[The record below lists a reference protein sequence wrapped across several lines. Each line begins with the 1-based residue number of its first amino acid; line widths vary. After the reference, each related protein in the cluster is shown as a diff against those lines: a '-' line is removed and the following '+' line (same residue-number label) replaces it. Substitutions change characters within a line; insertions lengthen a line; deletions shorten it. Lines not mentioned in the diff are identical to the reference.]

1 MKSINITITD
11 STLRDGEQQAGLCF
25 APETKANLAHLIANT
40 GVHQIDF
47 MPAVHPTEAKLAKE
61 LINQGMAA
69 QVVASTMMGTKF
81 IDQSWETGVQKI
93 VLFHAVSDRLLFLR
107 DKQVQSQL
115 EYQSKTIDDNIPS
128 RVIEQVRWSMLEK
141 TLKHL
146 QYARDRGLEVCF
158 AAEDASRAD
167 FDFLTQCISRF
178 EPYVGL
184 FFLCDTV
191 GCLTPEKSY
200 VWLRNLLEVT
210 NGAALGVH
218 FHNDMGLALE
228 NTLQAIHAGA
238 IGVSGTFSGIGERAG
253 NVALEQVLHGL
264 RMRWGWE
271 VEGIDYS
278 ALAAVTEALAGLG
291 VRANPPYSPKAHSH
305 ETGVHVHTLLRD
317 RHSYNIFPH
326 EEPEIWFGKCS
337 GASNFK
343 YLFENHL
350 NQLLPQQYYEQLRT
364 RIKELSLKEQ
374 RSYSTSEV
382 LSLLDQD
389 LLPMFSS
396 ANDPVAESQCLKDAN
411 LIRFQVEQISQMSQA
426 MLNAL
431 VDVFNQFGCIIIAC
445 DRISHFRQNL
455 LALGSH
461 FGQVM
466 LHRSSDGDGI
476 ATVTPTPGANYT
488 ALTGQP
494 FDFHTDGSFMPVP
507 PQVVALQCIV
517 AAETGGES
525 QMVQAETLY
534 NFLQEQDS
542 IGLQALFEPDAV
554 VTTTVN
560 GEVYRGPVFVRKNN
574 HVMLTYRPSDHQV
587 TVQAKPEVAQTY
599 NLIKT
604 YLENGADQ
612 LQYKLQPGEILVMDN
627 TRILH
632 TRTPFQENQGAKR
645 KFHRL
650 WLDGKPDYEKLA
662 DNQLKFG
669 FRISG

>member
-1 MKSINITITD
+1 MKSIKITIND
-11 STLRDGEQQAGLCF
+11 STLRDGEQQAGLYF
-25 APETKANLAHLIANT
+25 DQETKANLAHLIAAT
-40 GVHQIDF
+40 GVHQIES
-47 MPAVHPTEAKLAKE
+47 MPAIHPTEADLVNE
-61 LINQGMAA
+61 LINQGIAA
-69 QVVASTMMGTKF
+69 QITASTMMGTQF
-81 IDQSWETGVQKI
+81 IDQSWETGVQQI

-115 EYQSKTIDDNIPS
+115 EYQGKTIDDDIPLS
-128 RVIEQVRWSMLEK
+128 VIEQVRWSMLEK

-146 QYARDRGLEVCF
+146 QYARDRGLKVCF

-167 FDFLTQCISRF
+167 FDFLTECISRF
-178 EPYVGL
+178 APYVEL

-218 FHNDMGLALE
+218 FHNDLGLALE
-228 NTLQAIHAGA
+228 NTLQAIYAGA
-238 IGVSGTFSGIGERAG
+238 SGISGTFSGIGERAG
-253 NVALEQVLHGL
+253 NVPLEQVLHGL

-271 VEGIDYS
+271 VENINYS
-278 ALAAVTEALAGLG
+278 ALAAVPEALARLG
-291 VRANPPYSPKAHSH
+291 VRANPPYSPAAHSH
-305 ETGVHVHTLLRD
+305 ETGVHVHSLLRD
-317 RHSYNIFPH
+317 RHSYTIFPDQ
-326 EEPEIWFGKCS
+326 EPEIWFGKCS

-343 YLFENHL
+343 YLFERHL
-350 NQLLPQQYYEQLRT
+350 NQSLPQQYYEQFRT
-364 RIKELSLKEQ
+364 FIKELSLQEQ

-382 LSLLDQD
+382 LSLLEQE
-389 LLPMFSS
+389 LLPIFSPG
-396 ANDPVAESQCLKDAN
+396 NHPVTGNSYLKHPN

-426 MLNAL
+426 MRNAL

-445 DRISHFRQNL
+445 DRVSNFRQNL
-455 LALGSH
+455 LDLGSY
-461 FGQVM
+461 FGQIM
-466 LHRSSDGDGI
+466 PHRSSDSDGI
-476 ATVTPTPGANYT
+476 ATITPTPGANYT

-494 FDFHTDGSFMPVP
+494 FNFHTDGSFMPTP
-507 PQVVALQCIV
+507 PKVAILQCVVAT
-517 AAETGGES
+517 ETGGES
-525 QMVQAETLY
+525 QIVPAETLY
-534 NFLQEQDS
+534 NFLQEQDP
-542 IGLQALFEPDAV
+542 IGLEALFEPDAV

-560 GEVYRGPVFVRKNN
+560 GEVYRGPVFVHAGDR
-574 HVMLTYRPSDHQV
+574 VMLTYRPSDHQV

-599 NLIKT
+599 HLIQT
-604 YLENGADQ
+604 YLENGANK

-650 WLDGKPDYEKLA
+650 WLNGKPDDRQLA
-662 DNQLKFG
+662 HNQLKFG